1 MAAAAPGT
9 PPLPDRRGIY
19 FVNGWVDVALVG
31 GLSVLA
37 GLILWGLDARGHPD
51 PVPGLAFFLGWLVN
65 WPHFSAS
72 SYRLYHSKSN
82 IAQYPVT
89 ALGIPFLMLAVVI
102 GAFSSPLTVAP
113 TLVKLFLLWSPF
125 HFMGQSVG
133 ITLLYA
139 RRSGF
144 PVGRLDR
151 AVYSGFFYAS
161 YLSVVVSKEVDPS
174 LGVFG
179 GVLYPRLGLPGW
191 MATATQIAVILYG
204 ALFLLQLGRTAL
216 GARRPIPPILLLP
229 AVTQLLWFEIGRRV
243 PSYDQMVPFF
253 HALQYLLI
261 AWAMQLKERLAAS
274 GAVGSKS
281 FVLWESSKWY
291 LLNLVGG
298 ALLFGLIPRAATRLG
313 FALEFTQPVLFAA
326 IQIHHFFVD
335 GVIWKL
341 RNPNV
346 GNPLLFR
353 LEEAWKTEEPARGA
367 A

>member
-1 MAAAAPGT
+1 MAPFSSSASPHPG
-9 PPLPDRRGIY
+9 RGARY
-19 FVNGWVDVALVG
+19 FVSGWVDAALVG
-31 GLSVLA
+31 GLSILA
-37 GLILWGLDARGHPD
+37 GLVFWGLDARGHPD
-51 PVPGLAFFLGWLVN
+51 PVPGLAFWLGWLVN

-72 SYRLYHSKSN
+72 TYRLYHSKSN

-89 ALGIPFLMLAVVI
+89 AIGIPFLMLAAVI
-102 GAFSSPLTVAP
+102 GSFRSPIVVAP
-113 TLVKLFLLWSPF
+113 ALVKLFLLWSPF
-125 HFMGQSVG
+125 HFMGQSLG

-161 YLSVVVSKEVDPS
+161 YLSVVVSKEVDPAP
-174 LGVFG
+174 GVFG

-191 MATATQIAVILYG
+191 MATASQIAVILYG
-204 ALFLLQLGRTAL
+204 GLLILLIGRTAL
-216 GARRPIPPILLLP
+216 AARRPIPLILLLP
-229 AVTQLLWFEIGRRV
+229 AVTQLVWFELGRRV
-243 PSYDQMVPFF
+243 SSYDAMVPFF

-274 GAVGSKS
+274 GAAGSKA

-298 ALLFGLIPRAATRLG
+298 ALLFGLLPRMATQLG
-313 FALEFTQPVLFAA
+313 FPLNFTQPVLFAA

-346 GNPLLFR
+346 ANPLLFR
-353 LEEAWKTEEPARGA
+353 LREAWSAEEPAGRVA
-367 A
+367 